1 MVPVLMQAHGS
12 PTWECTYSFMIR
24 IGGATWEKEPPHS
37 AIAAVLGG
45 ASHLVNVFY
54 HQLYIQI

>member
-1 MVPVLMQAHGS
+1 M
-12 PTWECTYSFMIR
+12 YIFMLR